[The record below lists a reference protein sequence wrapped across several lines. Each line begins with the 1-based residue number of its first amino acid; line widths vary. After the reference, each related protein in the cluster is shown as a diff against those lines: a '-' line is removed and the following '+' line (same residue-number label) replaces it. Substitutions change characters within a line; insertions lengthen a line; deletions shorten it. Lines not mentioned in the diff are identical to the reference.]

1 MKQMKLT
8 LEQKV
13 DLLVEKTS
21 QIDLLVEKTSQI
33 DLLVEKTNQIDHL
46 VEKTG
51 QIDGLVQKVDR
62 ILEKVTEHDRL
73 FVSIDQRFDGI
84 DQRLG
89 SVEATLDVVAV
100 EVVNLRGDMDEVK
113 VRVESLEH
121 RFDDGFTKLD
131 AYVAEMNRQ
140 NLEILANRSGIFRHE
155 ERIEVL
161 ERSA

>member
-1 MKQMKLT
+1 MKQMKLN

-13 DLLVEKTS
+13 DLILEQVTEHGRRFES
-21 QIDLLVEKTSQI
+21 MDRQF
-33 DLLVEKTNQIDHL
+33 
-46 VEKTG
+46 
-51 QIDGLVQKVDR
+51 DR

-73 FVSIDQRFDGI
+73 FVSIDKRFDGI

-113 VRVESLEH
+113 VRVGSLEH

-131 AYVAEMNRQ
+131 AYVTEMNRQ

-155 ERIEVL
+155 ERIGVL
-161 ERSA
+161 EGSA